1 MMSDLCAR
9 HVDLREDQVAT
20 EDVLDDQR
28 GHPALVPRRVIGT
41 PFLTHVRVASVGSPG
56 CEEVSAKLV
65 NGDRHP
71 RIMTSGTDISPGAG
85 PHNGTS
91 ALDDMAVCPEPR
103 QLVIPVTADR
113 AFPTVGTVTE
123 KTSPTEPAH
132 EQTARLVSDAMSALA
147 TAVAAAAAMVV
158 VLAWISTWQ
167 DVHEVSRAQ
176 YLFWPLA
183 VAAAT
188 LQVMAR
194 RIRRSSGQHQEDDA
208 DGSWTPRP
216 HTLAAD
222 RER

>member
-1 MMSDLCAR
+1 M
-9 HVDLREDQVAT
+9 E
-20 EDVLDDQR
+20 
-28 GHPALVPRRVIGT
+28 
-41 PFLTHVRVASVGSPG
+41 VASRASAVGSGTQRVEDPCAKELVLLAVVPG
-56 CEEVSAKLV
+56 SVRRPSDHRAADDLWHA
-65 NGDRHP
+65 G
-71 RIMTSGTDISPGAG
+71 IFTSGTDISPGAG

-91 ALDDMAVCPEPR
+91 ALDDMAVRPEPR

-132 EQTARLVSDAMSALA
+132 EQMARLVSDAMSALA

-194 RIRRSSGQHQEDDA
+194 RIRRSSG
-208 DGSWTPRP
+208 
-216 HTLAAD
+216 HTAG
-222 RER
+222 R